1 MIIDINLLPRKEDRH
16 RAPKY
21 ILIFIIALT
30 LITGGIYWFQLHIVF
45 QKIETLEQMVNQT
58 RQIRETEEQ
67 KSLSYTSNKAYQQ
80 LEQAVTWASQYPIQ
94 SVPIMKELISILPER
109 GFFRHFKWMEQQTIE
124 LSIQFD
130 SQRDAAYYFT
140 SLTKIEWISDVQ
152 LRSIETEPV
161 VADDAENNENEDVL
175 PRYIALYEIKIN
187 KPLVK
192 EHFEQEGG
200 SS

>member
-94 SVPIMKELISILPER
+94 AVPIMKELISILPER

-152 LRSIETEPV
+152 LRSIKTEPV

-175 PRYIALYEIKIN
+175 PRYIALYEIKLN
-187 KPLVK
+187 KQLVK